1 MDLSSIL
8 HRSLSEMAYSP
19 APGHF
24 AFRLRAKAG
33 DLKEAYLLY
42 GDTAYPAPV
51 VKKER
56 AKMEKTFSTSLY
68 DYFEAEVSTPLVR
81 LVYAFEL
88 LFNDG
93 GRIYYYGE
101 GFHEELST
109 ERNDLFKF
117 PYRFRSLGH
126 QTPKWLSEAVFY
138 NIFPDSFLAP
148 GVEPSSKRNAHHG
161 GTLLA
166 IERSLDYILSL
177 GCNAIYLNPIF
188 KAMSYHRY
196 DTEDYLQ
203 IDPSFGSEEDFARL
217 VGKAHERGMHVI
229 LDGVFNHCGPS
240 FFAFVDVLERQ
251 EASPYRDWFY
261 SLSFPVKYPPEKGKR
276 PSYATFGYEAH
287 MPKLDLDSEEVR
299 AYFLKVMAKWVG
311 EFKVDGFRMD
321 TADECSPS
329 FWRFFSSALKKLNP
343 EACLL
348 AETWQN
354 PRPMLLEEGF
364 DGAMDYDFRRAV
376 LTYLAPG
383 GKSDD
388 LLERTAYLFNRIP
401 SAYYGGM
408 LSLLSTH
415 DVPRFLTLMGE
426 DEGRMEL
433 AYILQ
438 FTYPGPVNLLYGDE
452 RGFTGLR
459 EEEYR
464 RPMEWGGEIKFK
476 GLLYALSS
484 LRKAYPSLRGEG
496 FKALHSE
503 SGGLFAYL
511 RSGEGKAVAVY
522 LNASEE
528 SRTVEPLM
536 GKVLLSKGYAEGKL
550 ASKGYLLLEPVE

>member
-1 MDLSSIL
+1 MDLSAIF

-19 APGHF
+19 RPGHF
-24 AFRLRAKAG
+24 AFRLRARSG
-33 DLKEAYLLY
+33 DLQDVFFLY

-51 VKKER
+51 VKMER
-56 AKMEKTFSTSLY
+56 LAMEKTFATPLY
-68 DYFEAEVSTPLVR
+68 DYFEVEVVTPLVR

-88 LFNDG
+88 IDVEGKHL
-93 GRIYYYGE
+93 YYYGE
-101 GFHEELST
+101 GFHPDLSE

-117 PYRFRSLGH
+117 PYRFRSFGH
-126 QTPKWLSEAVFY
+126 EGPKWLSEAVFY

-148 GVEPSSKRNAHHG
+148 GVAPSLTRNAHHG
-161 GTLLA
+161 GSLKA
-166 IERSLDYILSL
+166 IEESLDYISSL

-203 IDPSFGSEEDFARL
+203 IDPALGSEEDFARL
-217 VGKAHERGMHVI
+217 LEKVHKRGMHLI
-229 LDGVFNHCGPS
+229 IDGVFNHCGPS
-240 FFAFVDVLERQ
+240 FFAFQDVLERQ

-261 SLSFPVKYPPEKGKR
+261 SLSFPVSYPAKKGER

-287 MPKLDLDSEEVR
+287 MPKLDLDCPAVR
-299 AYFLKVMAKWVG
+299 AYFLKVLRKWVG
-311 EFKVDGFRMD
+311 EFRVDGFRMD

-329 FWRFFSSALKKLNP
+329 FWRFFSAALKEVNP

-364 DGAMDYDFRRAV
+364 DGAMDYDFRRSV
-376 LTYLAPG
+376 LAYLSPG
-383 GKSDD
+383 GRSDE

-401 SAYYGGM
+401 SAYHGGM

-415 DVPRFLTLMGE
+415 DVPRFLTLMGDDRE
-426 DEGRMEL
+426 RMAL
-433 AYILQ
+433 AFVLQ
-438 FTYPGPVNLLYGDE
+438 FTYPGPINLLYGDE
-452 RGFTGLR
+452 RGFLGLR

-464 RPMEWGGEIKFK
+464 RPMERVGECPF
-476 GLLYALSS
+476 GELLPLLSAI
-484 LRKAYPSLRGEG
+484 RKEHPSLRGS
-496 FKALHSE
+496 FFHALHSE
-503 SGGLFAYL
+503 RGGLFAYL
-511 RSGEGKAVAVY
+511 RKGEEEAVAVY

-528 SRTVEPLM
+528 SRALEPLP
-536 GKVLLSKGYAEGKL
+536 GKILLEKGYEAGKL
-550 ASKGYLLLEPVE
+550 APKGYLLIERIE

>member
-51 VKKER
+51 VKMER

-93 GRIYYYGE
+93 GRLYYYGE

-126 QTPKWLSEAVFY
+126 ETPKWLSEAVFY
-138 NIFPDSFLAP
+138 NIFPDSFVAP
-148 GVEPSSKRNAHHG
+148 GVEPSNKRNAHHG

-261 SLSFPVKYPPEKGKR
+261 SLSFPVKYPPEEGKR

-287 MPKLDLDSEEVR
+287 MPKLDLDSPPVR
-299 AYFLKVMAKWVG
+299 AYFLKVLRKWVG
-311 EFKVDGFRMD
+311 EEGIDGFRMD
-321 TADECSPS
+321 TADECSPA
-329 FWRFFSSALKKLNP
+329 FWRFFGEEMKKINP
-343 EACLL
+343 EAAMI

-364 DGAMDYDFRRAV
+364 DGAMDYDFRRSLIAF
-376 LTYLAPG
+376 LLG
-383 GKSDD
+383 GTSNAFY
-388 LLERTAYLFNRIP
+388 EATAYLFNRIP
-401 SAYYGGM
+401 SPYLGGM

-415 DVPRFLTLMGE
+415 DVPRLLTILGNSRE
-426 DEGRMEL
+426 RMEL
-433 AYILQ
+433 AFLLQ
-438 FTYPGPVNLLYGDE
+438 FAYPGPINLLYGDE

-459 EEEYR
+459 EDEYR
-464 RPMEWGGEIKFK
+464 RAMEWEGEPCFR
-476 GLLYALSS
+476 GLLRSLSA
-484 LRKAYPSLRGEG
+484 LRKAHPSIRKGRFVL
-496 FKALHSE
+496 LHRE
-503 SGGLFAYL
+503 DGGLFAFK
-511 RSGEGKAVAVY
+511 REMEGDSLAVY
-522 LNASEE
+522 VNASSQERPIDPIE
-528 SRTVEPLM
+528 GRKALM
-536 GKVLLSKGYAEGKL
+536 KGYGGGRL
-550 ASKGYLLLEPVE
+550 APLGYLLIEP